1 MDKSVFVVYNIIK
14 RGDGMHY
21 YIKTSKDSEA
31 SSDKY
36 IHVNNFGYS
45 EDVTDMRVRRER
57 GRVDYQLIYVK
68 SGSLTI
74 TENEGDS
81 TVPAGSVCL
90 YRPGE
95 AQIYGSYNGAVE
107 FCWIH
112 FSGSGVEEMLSF
124 FEERCYTVGQFP
136 EFLRY
141 CNGALSEFETGKK
154 YTELFYEGELI
165 ALIARIAERVERDRD
180 KDDLAKIR
188 PALNAINSSRTTRMS
203 NSELAELCGF
213 SRFYFMK
220 VFKAITGTTPQ
231 QYYISQIIDKGCY
244 LLGSTSYNVSQIARL
259 CGIED
264 SLYFSRIF
272 KKHTGLSPLAYRKK
286 GMH

>member
-81 TVPAGSVCL
+81 IVPAGSVCL

-136 EFLRY
+136 EFMSFSISVIFNTLIPFL
-141 CNGALSEFETGKK
+141 NSLLKTV
-154 YTELFYEGELI
+154 YT
-165 ALIARIAERVERDRD
+165 
-180 KDDLAKIR
+180 LAKSSLVGTI
-188 PALNAINSSRTTRMS
+188 PSAL
-203 NSELAELCGF
+203 
-213 SRFYFMK
+213 
-220 VFKAITGTTPQ
+220 
-231 QYYISQIIDKGCY
+231 
-244 LLGSTSYNVSQIARL
+244 
-259 CGIED
+259 
-264 SLYFSRIF
+264 
-272 KKHTGLSPLAYRKK
+272 
-286 GMH
+286 